1 MKTNSTRLVG
11 PALCTRLYLTQYTID
26 SNKEQ
31 CFRKFYQSCLLWLFT
46 LCTRLFTV
54 RNIRDDIEQED
65 VEEAF
70 YRYME
75 ENPMAGVYMED
86 DEIVDYD
93 EVGALLGLWLGGG
106 C

>member
-1 MKTNSTRLVG
+1 M
-11 PALCTRLYLTQYTID
+11 
-26 SNKEQ
+26 
-31 CFRKFYQSCLLWLFT
+31 F
-46 LCTRLFTV
+46 

-86 DEIVDYD
+86 DEIVEYD
-93 EVGALLGLWLGGG
+93 EVCFVRLFFIFVDICGNICEVCNL
-106 C
+106 